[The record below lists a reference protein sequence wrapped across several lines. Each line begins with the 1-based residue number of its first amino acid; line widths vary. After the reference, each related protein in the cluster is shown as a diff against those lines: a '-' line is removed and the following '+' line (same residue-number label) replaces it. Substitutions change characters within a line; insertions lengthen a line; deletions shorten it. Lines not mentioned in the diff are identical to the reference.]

1 LSLRLITSANRDRR
15 AKIIDVGGGESTLVD
30 DLLSMGY
37 RDITVLDLSDIA
49 LRVAKKRLGAPGA
62 YVTWLHGDVTIHP
75 FEKQSFDIWHDRAVF
90 HFLTEQSERVAY
102 VRQVEKAVKLGGHVI
117 VATFG
122 PNGPLKC
129 SGLDVMRYD
138 AEALHGEFGRAF
150 ELVDHLTEDHKT
162 PGGTVQQFVYCYCRL
177 LRPIVAGAAD
187 A

>member
-1 LSLRLITSANRDRR
+1 MITVRTRNPENANRPAD
-15 AKIIDVGGGESTLVD
+15 
-30 DLLSMGY
+30 
-37 RDITVLDLSDIA
+37 VLDA
-49 LRVAKKRLGAPGA
+49 LLANIGELDAEILAHLFHNGRCDADAARLRERFEP
-62 YVTWLHGDVTIHP
+62 LCDP

-122 PNGPLKC
+122 PKGPLKC